1 MSLLLIH
8 GTVKRSLEMKT
19 VMRFT
24 KVKEKIIKNKPINS
38 TDEGKGRHRKVIRI
52 GAFALVFV
60 VLFSFVSTF
69 FKMTDAVNIA
79 TIEGFYKEPKNT
91 IDVMM
96 IVGKYLESNN
106 DYINLMKSCKR
117 YHDLVDMYHYNLIGV
132 VNFENMET
140 QHKSYKDIPID
151 IRHTS

>member
-1 MSLLLIH
+1 MSLQLIH

-96 IVGKYLESNN
+96 ISTGLYRSAEIRIRNRSAQQTRISLRTHQRVLKITK
-106 DYINLMKSCKR
+106 DKHHDDWKR
-117 YHDLVDMYHYNLIGV
+117 HGV
-132 VNFENMET
+132 CLLCM
-140 QHKSYKDIPID
+140 
-151 IRHTS
+151 

>member
-8 GTVKRSLEMKT
+8 GTVKISLEMKT

-24 KVKEKIIKNKPINS
+24 KAKEKIIKNKVINS

-69 FKMTDAVNIA
+69 
-79 TIEGFYKEPKNT
+79 
-91 IDVMM
+91 
-96 IVGKYLESNN
+96 L
-106 DYINLMKSCKR
+106 R
-117 YHDLVDMYHYNLIGV
+117 
-132 VNFENMET
+132 
-140 QHKSYKDIPID
+140 
-151 IRHTS
+151 

>member
-24 KVKEKIIKNKPINS
+24 KVKEKIIKNKAINS

-60 VLFSFVSTF
+60 VLFSLS
-69 FKMTDAVNIA
+69 
-79 TIEGFYKEPKNT
+79 
-91 IDVMM
+91 
-96 IVGKYLESNN
+96 
-106 DYINLMKSCKR
+106 
-117 YHDLVDMYHYNLIGV
+117 
-132 VNFENMET
+132 
-140 QHKSYKDIPID
+140 
-151 IRHTS
+151 RHFLR

>member
-1 MSLLLIH
+1 
-8 GTVKRSLEMKT
+8 MKT

-24 KVKEKIIKNKPINS
+24 KVKEKIKKDKAINS

-91 IDVMM
+91 IDTRLGYQERPAVCTNQCSE
-96 IVGKYLESNN
+96 KLSP
-106 DYINLMKSCKR
+106 DS
-117 YHDLVDMYHYNLIGV
+117 
-132 VNFENMET
+132 
-140 QHKSYKDIPID
+140 
-151 IRHTS
+151 IRRLWFLK

>member
-24 KVKEKIIKNKPINS
+24 KGKEKIIKNKAINS

-79 TIEGFYKEPKNT
+79 PIEGFYKEPKNT

-96 IVGKYLESNN
+96 IGASEVYA
-106 DYINLMKSCKR
+106 DYSATDTHHTRLGYQGCPAVCTNLCSEKLSP
-117 YHDLVDMYHYNLIGV
+117 D
-132 VNFENMET
+132 
-140 QHKSYKDIPID
+140 S
-151 IRHTS
+151 IRRLWFLK

>member
-1 MSLLLIH
+1 
-8 GTVKRSLEMKT
+8 
-19 VMRFT
+19 MRFT
-24 KVKEKIIKNKPINS
+24 KVKEKIKKDKAINS
-38 TDEGKGRHRKVIRI
+38 TDEGKGRHRKVIRT

-96 IVGKYLESNN
+96 IGASEVYA
-106 DYINLMKSCKR
+106 DYSATEAWKNYGYTSYSL
-117 YHDLVDMYHYNLIGV
+117 GV
-132 VNFENMET
+132 
-140 QHKSYKDIPID
+140 
-151 IRHTS
+151 

>member
-1 MSLLLIH
+1 
-8 GTVKRSLEMKT
+8 MKT

-24 KVKEKIIKNKPINS
+24 KVKEKIKKDKAINS

-96 IVGKYLESNN
+96 IGASEVYA
-106 DYINLMKSCKR
+106 DYSATEAWKNYGYTSYSGIRSARQSVQINAQRSSHQTASEGC
-117 YHDLVDMYHYNLIGV
+117 G
-132 VNFENMET
+132 F
-140 QHKSYKDIPID
+140 
-151 IRHTS
+151 